1 MIILFHLFHIDN
13 IILIIKINCL
23 LSSQLSQWTCEKT
36 FATQATF
43 EQEKTE
49 GLFII
54 LFCLFLIHLH
64 CKYGFCSV
72 CLQLGDFYLAIL
84 VKVWPP
90 GSSVFPIP
98 VQQSRCKCFLTC
110 TDTCKDVQWF
120 CVPKLVMKLGKH
132 RETCNSFVCY
142 YFP

>member
-1 MIILFHLFHIDN
+1 MKKRLLRRLLLN
-13 IILIIKINCL
+13 RKKQRACL
-23 LSSQLSQWTCEKT
+23 S
-36 FATQATF
+36 FYF
-43 EQEKTE
+43 
-49 GLFII
+49 

-64 CKYGFCSV
+64 CKYGFFSV

-110 TDTCKDVQWF
+110 RVCARRPCWRSKTI
-120 CVPKLVMKLGKH
+120 KLFSFGKKF
-132 RETCNSFVCY
+132 NSHAKIFLLFSPPTWPPRTYSIQIPVKMY
-142 YFP
+142 SDSVFLNS